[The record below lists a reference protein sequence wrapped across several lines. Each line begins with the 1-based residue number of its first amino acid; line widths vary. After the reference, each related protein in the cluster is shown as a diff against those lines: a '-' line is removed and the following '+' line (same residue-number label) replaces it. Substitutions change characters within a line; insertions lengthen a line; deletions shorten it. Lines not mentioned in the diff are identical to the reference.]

1 MMSNTKILHTLKV
14 AASALVLCALAACS
28 TVDRGRAPALQAN
41 AEWTVLPF
49 ANHTETPMAGNRAE
63 SVAEALLHA
72 RGVGKVKRY
81 TSTAQQEALFD
92 AGDTKRQ
99 EQALAWAREQGVRYA
114 LAGGGIAPDQARQGV
129 RSQRGMKRGVVAAH
143 RQLAPVAA
151 HTDKDLATEGKA
163 PLTALT
169 GIGIQSGLH
178 HVQRTQAAAQIL
190 GAANAPARARQDTA
204 FRAQGATRTGGHRL
218 GGHVHHAVQREL
230 GCGGRS
236 G

>member
-92 AGDTKRQ
+92 AGDNKRQ

-114 LAGGGIAPDQARQGV
+114 LAGTVDEWRYKVGVDGEPAAGITLQIIDV
-129 RSQRGMKRGVVAAH
+129 
-143 RQLAPVAA
+143 
-151 HTDKDLATEGKA
+151 
-163 PLTALT
+163 
-169 GIGIQSGLH
+169 QSGDILWSGAGGKSSWSREALSA
-178 HVQRTQAAAQIL
+178 VAQKLI
-190 GAANAPARARQDTA
+190 
-204 FRAQGATRTGGHRL
+204 
-218 GGHVHHAVQREL
+218 REL
-230 GCGGRS
+230 LQAGLS
-236 G
+236 GTR

>member
-14 AASALVLCALAACS
+14 AASALVLCVLAACS

-92 AGDTKRQ
+92 AGDNKRQ

-114 LAGGGIAPDQARQGV
+114 LAGTVDEWRYKVGVDGEPAAGITLQIIDV
-129 RSQRGMKRGVVAAH
+129 
-143 RQLAPVAA
+143 
-151 HTDKDLATEGKA
+151 
-163 PLTALT
+163 
-169 GIGIQSGLH
+169 QSGDILWSGAGGKSGWSREALSA
-178 HVQRTQAAAQIL
+178 VAQKLI
-190 GAANAPARARQDTA
+190 
-204 FRAQGATRTGGHRL
+204 
-218 GGHVHHAVQREL
+218 REL
-230 GCGGRS
+230 LQAGLS
-236 G
+236 GAR

>member
-114 LAGGGIAPDQARQGV
+114 LAGTVDEWRYKVGVDGEPAAGITLQIIDV
-129 RSQRGMKRGVVAAH
+129 
-143 RQLAPVAA
+143 
-151 HTDKDLATEGKA
+151 
-163 PLTALT
+163 
-169 GIGIQSGLH
+169 QSGDILWSGAGGKSGWSREALSAVAQKLIH
-178 HVQRTQAAAQIL
+178 ELLQAGL
-190 GAANAPARARQDTA
+190 SGAR
-204 FRAQGATRTGGHRL
+204 
-218 GGHVHHAVQREL
+218 
-230 GCGGRS
+230 
-236 G
+236 

>member
-1 MMSNTKILHTLKV
+1 MMSTTKLLHTLKV
-14 AASALVLCALAACS
+14 TASALVLCATAACS

-114 LAGGGIAPDQARQGV
+114 LAGTVDEWRYKVGVDGEPAAGITLQIIDV
-129 RSQRGMKRGVVAAH
+129 
-143 RQLAPVAA
+143 
-151 HTDKDLATEGKA
+151 
-163 PLTALT
+163 
-169 GIGIQSGLH
+169 QSGDILWSGAGGKSGWSREALSA
-178 HVQRTQAAAQIL
+178 VAQKLI
-190 GAANAPARARQDTA
+190 
-204 FRAQGATRTGGHRL
+204 
-218 GGHVHHAVQREL
+218 REL
-230 GCGGRS
+230 LQAGLS
-236 G
+236 GAR

>member
-114 LAGGGIAPDQARQGV
+114 LAGTVDEWRYKVGVDGEPAAGITLQIIDVHSGDILWSGAGGKSGWSREALSA
-129 RSQRGMKRGVVAAH
+129 VA
-143 RQLAPVAA
+143 QKL
-151 HTDKDLATEGKA
+151 
-163 PLTALT
+163 
-169 GIGIQSGLH
+169 I
-178 HVQRTQAAAQIL
+178 
-190 GAANAPARARQDTA
+190 
-204 FRAQGATRTGGHRL
+204 
-218 GGHVHHAVQREL
+218 REL
-230 GCGGRS
+230 LQAGLS
-236 G
+236 GTR

>member
-1 MMSNTKILHTLKV
+1 MMSDTKILHTLKV

-99 EQALAWAREQGVRYA
+99 EQALVWAREQGVRYA
-114 LAGGGIAPDQARQGV
+114 LAGTVDEWRYKVGVDGEPAAGITLQIIDV
-129 RSQRGMKRGVVAAH
+129 
-143 RQLAPVAA
+143 
-151 HTDKDLATEGKA
+151 
-163 PLTALT
+163 
-169 GIGIQSGLH
+169 QSGDILWSGAGGKSGWSREALSA
-178 HVQRTQAAAQIL
+178 VAQKLI
-190 GAANAPARARQDTA
+190 
-204 FRAQGATRTGGHRL
+204 
-218 GGHVHHAVQREL
+218 REL
-230 GCGGRS
+230 LQAGLS
-236 G
+236 GAR

>member
-92 AGDTKRQ
+92 AGDNKRQ

-114 LAGGGIAPDQARQGV
+114 LAGTVDEWRYKVGVDGEPAAGITLQIIDV
-129 RSQRGMKRGVVAAH
+129 
-143 RQLAPVAA
+143 
-151 HTDKDLATEGKA
+151 
-163 PLTALT
+163 
-169 GIGIQSGLH
+169 QSGDILWSGAGGKSGWSREALSA
-178 HVQRTQAAAQIL
+178 VAQKLI
-190 GAANAPARARQDTA
+190 
-204 FRAQGATRTGGHRL
+204 
-218 GGHVHHAVQREL
+218 REL
-230 GCGGRS
+230 LQAGLS
-236 G
+236 GAR

>member
-14 AASALVLCALAACS
+14 AASALVLCVLAACS
-28 TVDRGRAPALQAN
+28 TVDRGRAPTLQAN

-92 AGDTKRQ
+92 AGDNKRQ

-114 LAGGGIAPDQARQGV
+114 LAGTVDEWRYKVGVDGEPAAGITLQIIDV
-129 RSQRGMKRGVVAAH
+129 
-143 RQLAPVAA
+143 
-151 HTDKDLATEGKA
+151 
-163 PLTALT
+163 
-169 GIGIQSGLH
+169 QSGDILWSGAGGKSGWSREALSA
-178 HVQRTQAAAQIL
+178 VAQKLI
-190 GAANAPARARQDTA
+190 
-204 FRAQGATRTGGHRL
+204 
-218 GGHVHHAVQREL
+218 REL
-230 GCGGRS
+230 LQAGLS
-236 G
+236 GTR

>member
-14 AASALVLCALAACS
+14 AASALVLCVLAACS
-28 TVDRGRAPALQAN
+28 TVDRGRAPTLQAN

-92 AGDTKRQ
+92 AGDNKRQ

-114 LAGGGIAPDQARQGV
+114 LAGTVDEWRYKVGVDGEPAAGITLQIIDV
-129 RSQRGMKRGVVAAH
+129 
-143 RQLAPVAA
+143 
-151 HTDKDLATEGKA
+151 
-163 PLTALT
+163 
-169 GIGIQSGLH
+169 QSGDILWSGAGGKSGWSREALSA
-178 HVQRTQAAAQIL
+178 VAQKLI
-190 GAANAPARARQDTA
+190 
-204 FRAQGATRTGGHRL
+204 
-218 GGHVHHAVQREL
+218 REL
-230 GCGGRS
+230 LQAGLS
-236 G
+236 GAR